1 MTAMS
6 TDATETPS
14 GESAAGRNDRRA
26 KVAPLLAAGLT
37 IRVISAETGIPVG
50 AVHRAKRQIEK
61 ANARQPPHDEP
72 PPSLLVHRV
81 VNGVRQDVRRLTIWV
96 YEHKV
101 NAAVRRGLLEH
112 GKRGDPGA
120 VIGALF
126 AACFSDRTI
135 HWLHQRGFLPW
146 DNRGRGEAIS
156 AAVNE
161 LIERQR

>member
-6 TDATETPS
+6 IDATETPS
-14 GESAAGRNDRRA
+14 GECAAGRDERQAR
-26 KVAPLLAAGLT
+26 VAPLLAAGLT
-37 IRVISAETGIPVG
+37 IRAISAETGIPVG
-50 AVHRAKRQIEK
+50 AVHRAKRRIEK
-61 ANARQPPHDEP
+61 ARTRQPPSEKP
-72 PPSLLVHRV
+72 PPSLLTQRV
-81 VNGVRQDVRRLTIWV
+81 INGIGQDVRRLTIWV

-101 NAAVRRGLLEH
+101 NAAVWRGLLEH
-112 GKRGDPGA
+112 GKRGDAGA

-135 HWLHQRGFLPW
+135 HWLHQRGFLQW

>member
-6 TDATETPS
+6 DAANETPS
-14 GESAAGRNDRRA
+14 GECAASIDGRQAR
-26 KVAPLLAAGLT
+26 VAPLLAAGLT
-37 IRVISAETGIPVG
+37 IRAIAAETGIPVG

-61 ANARQPPHDEP
+61 ATTKHAPHDEP
-72 PPSLLVHRV
+72 PPSLLTQRV
-81 VNGVRQDVRRLTIWV
+81 VSGVRQDVRRLTIWV

>member
-6 TDATETPS
+6 IDATETPS
-14 GESAAGRNDRRA
+14 GECAASRDERQA

-37 IRVISAETGIPVG
+37 IRAISAETGIPVG

-61 ANARQPPHDEP
+61 ARTRQPPPDEP
-72 PPSLLVHRV
+72 PPSLLTQRV
-81 VNGVRQDVRRLTIWV
+81 VNGVRQDVRQLTILV

-101 NAAVRRGLLEH
+101 SAAVGRGLLEH
-112 GKRGDPGA
+112 GKRSDAGA

-146 DNRGRGEAIS
+146 ADRGRGEAIS

>member
-6 TDATETPS
+6 TDAAETPS
-14 GESAAGRNDRRA
+14 EECAASSDGRQAR
-26 KVAPLLAAGLT
+26 VAPLLAACLT
-37 IRVISAETGIPVG
+37 IRSISAQTGIPVG

-61 ANARQPPHDEP
+61 ARTRQPPSDEP
-72 PPSLLVHRV
+72 PPSLLTQRV

-101 NAAVRRGLLEH
+101 NSAVRRGLLEH
-112 GKRGDPGA
+112 GKRGDAGA
-120 VIGALF
+120 VVGALF

-135 HWLHQRGFLPW
+135 YWLRQRGFLPW
-146 DNRGRGEAIS
+146 GDRVRGEAII

-161 LIERQR
+161 LVERHR